1 MTSYYYNDG
10 KEQFGPFTL
19 DELKTKGLTKE
30 TSVWSPEMD
39 NWQKAGAVSALQG
52 IFPKIPP
59 IPTQA
64 IPRTT
69 PPRQQYST
77 DSSSNGNMETLL
89 FISILAWA
97 FISIS
102 NTLLQ
107 YFIPEWYNSPVK
119 YYTIFTNLIYTI
131 IPIIFALSIKNK
143 SYQTIALV
151 AAILI
156 ALQNVYGNLKWLLES
171 F

>member
-19 DELKTKGLTKE
+19 EELKTKGLTKA
-30 TSVWSPEMD
+30 TSVWSPEMA
-39 NWQKAGAVSALQG
+39 NWQNAGTVSALQG
-52 IFPKIPP
+52 IFPNIPP

-64 IPRTT
+64 IPLTT
-69 PPRQQYST
+69 PTRAP
-77 DSSSNGNMETLL
+77 DSNKSGNMDTLL

-107 YFIPEWYNSPVK
+107 YFVPDWYNSPVK
-119 YYTIFTNLIYTI
+119 YYTILTNLIYAAF
-131 IPIIFALSIKNK
+131 PIIFALSIKNK
-143 SYQTIALV
+143 SYKTIALI
-151 AAILI
+151 AAIFI
-156 ALQNVYGNLKWLLES
+156 ALHNIFGNVRWLLDIY
-171 F
+171 